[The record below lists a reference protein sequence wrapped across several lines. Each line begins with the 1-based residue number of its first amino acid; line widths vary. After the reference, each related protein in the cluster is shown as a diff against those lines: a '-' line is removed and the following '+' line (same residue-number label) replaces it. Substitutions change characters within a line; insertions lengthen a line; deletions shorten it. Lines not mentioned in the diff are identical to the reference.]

1 MADLVGPGQA
11 RLPRTVLDT
20 LEEAGIGGGGVGRD
34 TRRGSPLTEGL
45 AEAVDSLEKVGGR
58 SF

>member
-11 RLPRTVLDT
+11 RLPRTVLDA
-20 LEEAGIGGGGVGRD
+20 LEEAGVGGGGVGRD

-45 AEAVDSLEKVGGR
+45 AEAVDPLKEVGG
-58 SF
+58 